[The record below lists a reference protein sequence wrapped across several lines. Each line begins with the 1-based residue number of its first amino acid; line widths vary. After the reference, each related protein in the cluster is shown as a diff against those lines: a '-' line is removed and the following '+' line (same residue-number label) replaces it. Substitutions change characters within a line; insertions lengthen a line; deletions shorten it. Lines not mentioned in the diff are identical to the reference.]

1 MAISYNKG
9 FLLMFYMNLALI
21 STRPNF
27 IYIYMQITVP
37 SFHLDFGPSFD
48 GVTIRENFSYSSLNG
63 GSDGIKNKR
72 SFGNK

>member
-1 MAISYNKG
+1 
-9 FLLMFYMNLALI
+9 
-21 STRPNF
+21 
-27 IYIYMQITVP
+27 MQITVP

-48 GVTIRENFSYSSLNG
+48 GVTIRENFSYSSFNG